1 MSYQSIYQDKN
12 SSPLISNQFNINEN
26 DNSPDLRRNL
36 TEKRTGDGANL
47 MYGTNQSF
55 SPTPPR
61 TDPRTDPRRSIDTFS
76 NKSSDN
82 SVTPS
87 DIERY

>member
-1 MSYQSIYQDKN
+1 MSYQRLYQDKN
-12 SSPLISNQFNINEN
+12 SSPLISNQFNLNEN

-36 TEKRTGDGANL
+36 TEKRTGDGANT
-47 MYGTNQSF
+47 MYGTDHYT

-61 TDPRTDPRRSIDTFS
+61 TDPRRSIDAYS

-82 SVTPS
+82 SVTAS